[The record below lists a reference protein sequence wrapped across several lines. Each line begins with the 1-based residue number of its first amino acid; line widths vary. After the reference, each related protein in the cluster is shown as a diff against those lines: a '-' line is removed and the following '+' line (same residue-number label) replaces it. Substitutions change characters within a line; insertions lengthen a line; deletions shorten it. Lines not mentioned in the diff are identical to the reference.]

1 MSEAK
6 VSQPKPLIAALRRLL
21 RPLVRVLIAHD
32 IGFPLFAELLKGV
45 YLETAARY
53 FRLESGR
60 RMTDSRLSLLTGVH
74 RKDVKRLREA
84 PQEAEGPPR
93 RVSLSARVIG
103 LWSGDA
109 DYLDDQGRPLAL
121 DGEGFDRLVE
131 SVSKDVRPRTLLD
144 EWLRQRLVEKIVG
157 DDGETRIRLCADA
170 FVPSEELEDMA
181 FYFGRNLHDHIAA
194 AGENLL
200 GEGKPWLERSVY
212 YPGLSRESVEELE
225 ALARRQAMAALQE
238 LNKAILERQRR
249 DKGRDD
255 ANYRFAF
262 GAYLY
267 AVDDQQATPRDD
279 KP

>member
-1 MSEAK
+1 MSEPQA
-6 VSQPKPLIAALRRLL
+6 SQPKALITAIRRLM

-32 IGFPLFAELLKGV
+32 IGFPLFAEMLKGV

-74 RKDVKRLREA
+74 RKDVKRLREMPA
-84 PQEAEGPPR
+84 EAEGPPR

-103 LWSGDA
+103 LWSGDS
-109 DYLDDQGRPLAL
+109 DYLDANGRPREL
-121 DGEGFDRLVE
+121 DGEGFDQLVE

-144 EWLRQRLVEKIVG
+144 EWLQQGLVERTEG
-157 DDGETRIRLCADA
+157 EDGSGRIRLCAEA
-170 FVPSEELEDMA
+170 FVPSEGLEEMA

-200 GEGKPWLERSVY
+200 GIGKPRLERAVY
-212 YPGLSRESVEELE
+212 YPGLTRESVEELE
-225 ALARRQAMAALQE
+225 ALARDQAMAALQN

-249 DKGRDD
+249 DQGRDD
-255 ANYRFAF
+255 AHYRFAF
-262 GAYLY
+262 GTYLY
-267 AVDDQQATPRDD
+267 ASDEREQQAGEEPR
-279 KP
+279 